1 MPNQTIDGR
10 YTILETLKKG
20 AHVYVHHAYDTE
32 QGEDVI
38 LKVFRNDADEPIV
51 AAAMFQREM
60 GALERLNHPNIIRK
74 HRSFETD
81 SGSGISLEYIPGSR
95 TLANQIKQA
104 KPALIWRIKVL
115 QETLDALKHAH
126 GEGVIHRDISLNNL
140 LWDSDEDSI
149 KLSDFG
155 IAKLKGAA
163 EVIPPTAALESAPTL
178 AQFGSPPFTAPEQ
191 LRYQEPDTRSDLYS
205 FAVLMVAVLTWQIL
219 PKSFT
224 QDRLT
229 ETLAPLATELPPASY
244 HKLLAFLR
252 DALEDKPEHRP
263 SVFEFQEELQRL
275 GVDLRPTPRV
285 GLRLTKQTTQDLQAR
300 ELTRQQLADDF
311 NDNPKAFLQE
321 IEDRFTG
328 DLTYQIKLY
337 GRSAMATLRPEPE
350 NVEGDERLYVSSLI
364 WPDPEQHAFN
374 RARTDDVHVQVYFMD
389 RASTPAHDF
398 LTALRTKFEER
409 EAEKTQREERRK
421 YLAIPRRIVNFEK
434 SQLNGLKLRYQ
445 AAEKGKKR
453 FLKVQKDTSFH
464 VTVTSLERYNQGNIQ
479 NSDAPEQPLAQQFKQ
494 ALQADL
500 SGRAN
505 AYLEESNY
513 AVGRYEN
520 FRTKDNRLTLS
531 SFKKQRLPEA
541 GTLLLV
547 DPASYASVA
556 RKEQALDAF
565 EQGDYSNPQLAAR
578 LMTPY
583 RNQLNASPPLEPLQD
598 LLKQNPENYRLLGRV
613 VAAED
618 LFLIQGPPGTG
629 KTTLI
634 VDLIGQLLKAKP
646 YGRILVT
653 SQSNKAVD
661 VVLKRLAKRFPEV
674 RYVRIASEYWQS
686 DVPTF
691 DDSFAAWRDLTRN
704 NAEQAMQRYQP
715 APGENAAAV
724 QSALQDWVAH
734 LNNGMDL
741 QPQFVEGISVVGV
754 LSG

>member
-1 MPNQTIDGR
+1 M
-10 YTILETLKKG
+10 
-20 AHVYVHHAYDTE
+20 
-32 QGEDVI
+32 
-38 LKVFRNDADEPIV
+38 
-51 AAAMFQREM
+51 
-60 GALERLNHPNIIRK
+60 
-74 HRSFETD
+74 
-81 SGSGISLEYIPGSR
+81 
-95 TLANQIKQA
+95 
-104 KPALIWRIKVL
+104 
-115 QETLDALKHAH
+115 
-126 GEGVIHRDISLNNL
+126 
-140 LWDSDEDSI
+140 
-149 KLSDFG
+149 
-155 IAKLKGAA
+155 
-163 EVIPPTAALESAPTL
+163 
-178 AQFGSPPFTAPEQ
+178 
-191 LRYQEPDTRSDLYS
+191 
-205 FAVLMVAVLTWQIL
+205 
-219 PKSFT
+219 
-224 QDRLT
+224 
-229 ETLAPLATELPPASY
+229 
-244 HKLLAFLR
+244 
-252 DALEDKPEHRP
+252 
-263 SVFEFQEELQRL
+263 
-275 GVDLRPTPRV
+275 
-285 GLRLTKQTTQDLQAR
+285 
-300 ELTRQQLADDF
+300 
-311 NDNPKAFLQE
+311 
-321 IEDRFTG
+321 
-328 DLTYQIKLY
+328 
-337 GRSAMATLRPEPE
+337 
-350 NVEGDERLYVSSLI
+350 
-364 WPDPEQHAFN
+364 
-374 RARTDDVHVQVYFMD
+374 
-389 RASTPAHDF
+389 
-398 LTALRTKFEER
+398 
-409 EAEKTQREERRK
+409 
-421 YLAIPRRIVNFEK
+421 
-434 SQLNGLKLRYQ
+434 KLRYQ